1 MIVLSIP
8 VFLLSL
14 AASAWFGFFHLRNH
28 VKRQGLKLLYAIIH
42 STWFGGNALR

>member
-14 AASAWFGFFHLRNH
+14 AASACFGFFIC
-28 VKRQGLKLLYAIIH
+28 VIVSSGKD
-42 STWFGGNALR
+42 

>member
-14 AASAWFGFFHLRNH
+14 AASAWFGFFICAVLSSG
-28 VKRQGLKLLYAIIH
+28 KE
-42 STWFGGNALR
+42 

>member
-14 AASAWFGFFHLRNH
+14 AASACFGFFIC
-28 VKRQGLKLLYAIIH
+28 AIV
-42 STWFGGNALR
+42 SSGKE

>member
-14 AASAWFGFFHLRNH
+14 VSSACFGFFICAIVSS
-28 VKRQGLKLLYAIIH
+28 VKD
-42 STWFGGNALR
+42 

>member
-14 AASAWFGFFHLRNH
+14 AASACFGFFICAVLSSG
-28 VKRQGLKLLYAIIH
+28 KD
-42 STWFGGNALR
+42 